1 MYIDLK
7 ISLELVAIDKIVA
20 ASSHGEHLL
29 PNRGKIKDPNREK
42 HHPEPSN
49 FEFLEMQELHK
60 IALSYESK
68 RLPSNMRTAFF
79 VAIQLRLN
87 LRMETITDKNKKTYV
102 RGSRCKSNTDQNKMK
117 IPEIPEIID
126 VQIFGSQ
133 S

>member
-1 MYIDLK
+1 
-7 ISLELVAIDKIVA
+7 
-20 ASSHGEHLL
+20 
-29 PNRGKIKDPNREK
+29 
-42 HHPEPSN
+42 
-49 FEFLEMQELHK
+49 MQELHK

-87 LRMETITDKNKKTYV
+87 LRMETIIDKNKKTYV
-102 RGSRCKSNTDQNKMK
+102 RGSRCKSNTDRNKMK